1 MKRNNKI
8 VRACTGLP
16 WVDFFKLARRLAY
29 ETKLE
34 EGKEPGQ
41 ELIAA
46 VDAEF
51 CPTYTRHRLH
61 RAMDN
66 DTYIALSTRTKR
78 HIREID
84 GREVWVDGTE
94 EIRNQRSY
102 LGGFGRI
109 FAGLVGVEPNVLSD
123 YSDVPRLCAG
133 IARVLAKGGKWAE
146 HQAHYPHGG
155 WQAIMAYWVNYA
167 EEHKLWAK

>member
-16 WVDFFKLARRLAY
+16 WVDFYKLARRLAY

-34 EGKEPGQ
+34 EGNAPGQ
-41 ELIAA
+41 ELVAA

-51 CPTYTRHRLH
+51 CPPYTRHRQH

-66 DTYIALSTRTKR
+66 DNYTALSTRTKR
-78 HIREID
+78 HCRIIE

-109 FAGLVGVEPNVLSD
+109 FAGLVGVEKGAGRICLVAQQAGDVRRAIVVAVHSRLAITRPAAVLPSE
-123 YSDVPRLCAG
+123 VQGLE
-133 IARVLAKGGKWAE
+133 GG
-146 HQAHYPHGG
+146 
-155 WQAIMAYWVNYA
+155 
-167 EEHKLWAK
+167 LS